1 MKRIIIPALVAGSYF
16 VAGGAH
22 AGQTTTTMGVNMT
35 VASSCTTSATAIS
48 FGTQTIID
56 MSGTLNETTPGVITV
71 TCTNG
76 EDYAIELGVGAGSG
90 ATFASRKMTGGP
102 GGTATINYTLY
113 TSSARTTVWG
123 DGTASTGTVTGT
135 GTGDPQNINVHAQ
148 VPQQNNVGVGSYT
161 DTVTVTVNY

>member
-1 MKRIIIPALVAGSYF
+1 MKRILIPAMAAGSF
-16 VAGGAH
+16 FAAGAAQ
-22 AGQTTTTMGVNMT
+22 AGTASTTMGVNMT
-35 VASSCTTSATAIS
+35 VASSCTVSATAVD

-56 MSGTLNETTPGVITV
+56 MSGTLNETTPGVLTV

-76 EDYAIELGVGAGSG
+76 EDYSIELSAGGGAG
-90 ATFASRKMTGGP
+90 ATFATRKMTGGP

-113 TSSARTTVWG
+113 TSSGRTTVWG
-123 DGTASTGTVTGT
+123 DGTASSGTVSGT
-135 GTGDPQNINVHAQ
+135 GTGDPQTINVHAQ